1 MLVIRWSRYRN
12 NVPKLLAEYG
22 NINLR
27 KFEPVYGIVSETE
40 ILIKNGSQF
49 CTFLSLSNFAAFI
62 GKIFPKI
69 LLE

>member
-27 KFEPVYGIVSETE
+27 KFEPVYRIVSETE
-40 ILIKNGSQF
+40 ILFKNGSQF
-49 CTFLSLSNFAAFI
+49 CTFFVTQ
-62 GKIFPKI
+62 
-69 LLE
+69 